1 MRTTAVELLR
11 VVAGLLAAAVVAA
24 MAFAVF
30 GAILT
35 WSSAEAGLGEAILM
49 AVAFSWVTFIVA
61 LAHAVVLGLPAY
73 LLLWW
78 AGWTRWWVSLA
89 CGFAIGCLPFAIY
102 FSPLDN
108 AASFSQVGDK
118 VLIENGVTTLAGW
131 IDYGETAAGLGLL
144 GMASGSAAWLAWYGL
159 GRVFA
164 RPGAALD

>member
-11 VVAGLLAAAVVAA
+11 VAAGLLAAAVVAA
-24 MAFAVF
+24 MAFALF

-49 AVAFSWVTFIVA
+49 AMAFSWVTFIVA

-78 AGWTRWWVSLA
+78 VGWTRWWVSLA

-131 IDYGETAAGLGLL
+131 IDFAKGVGGLGLR
-144 GMASGSAAWLAWYGL
+144 GAAGGFAAWLTWYWL
-159 GRVFA
+159 GRMFTRPAAA
-164 RPGAALD
+164 R